1 MYICTVSFLKLL
13 KMKKHIAII
22 GSGFAGLA
30 AASVI
35 AKAGHSVTV
44 FEKNEQ
50 VGGRARVLKTN
61 GYVFDMG
68 PSWYWMPDVFE
79 RFFSLFNKNI
89 SDYYI
94 LKKLDPG
101 FTMYFKGHEQ
111 MNVPASLDKIFELFN
126 KEEPDGAEKLKRFL
140 KEAEVK
146 YNVAFKQFIYNPCN
160 SILEFVNFETLKYL
174 PRLDIF
180 NSFESHVAK
189 YFESQKIRQLMKF
202 PILFLGGSPKNIPA
216 LYSLMN
222 YAALKFG
229 TWYPEGGFSKITD
242 AMLNLAKELK
252 VEFKLNESVIGIN
265 IEEKKVKTLLTTKA
279 EYIFDAVIAS
289 SDYEHTEKLLS
300 VEFRNYDE
308 NYWDK
313 KVMSPSCLI
322 FYIGLTKK
330 LPGLD
335 HHNLFFDE
343 DFDEHV
349 EEIYSKPKWP
359 NKPLYYVC
367 CPSKTDIT
375 VAPEGHEN
383 IFILMPLASGLS
395 DTEALRQQYY
405 NLLLERL
412 ESRLKIDIRSS
423 IDYTKSYCI
432 NNFKEDYNSF
442 KGNAYGLAN
451 TLKQTAFLKP
461 TMRNKKIKNLF
472 YCGQLTVPGPGVP
485 PSLISGEIA
494 ANETLNFL
502 KTHHEI

>member
-1 MYICTVSFLKLL
+1 
-13 KMKKHIAII
+13 
-22 GSGFAGLA
+22 
-30 AASVI
+30 
-35 AKAGHSVTV
+35 
-44 FEKNEQ
+44 
-50 VGGRARVLKTN
+50 
-61 GYVFDMG
+61 
-68 PSWYWMPDVFE
+68 
-79 RFFSLFNKNI
+79 
-89 SDYYI
+89 
-94 LKKLDPG
+94 
-101 FTMYFKGHEQ
+101 
-111 MNVPASLDKIFELFN
+111 
-126 KEEPDGAEKLKRFL
+126 
-140 KEAEVK
+140 
-146 YNVAFKQFIYNPCN
+146 
-160 SILEFVNFETLKYL
+160 
-174 PRLDIF
+174 
-180 NSFESHVAK
+180 
-189 YFESQKIRQLMKF
+189 
-202 PILFLGGSPKNIPA
+202 
-216 LYSLMN
+216 
-222 YAALKFG
+222 
-229 TWYPEGGFSKITD
+229 
-242 AMLNLAKELK
+242 
-252 VEFKLNESVIGIN
+252 
-265 IEEKKVKTLLTTKA
+265 
-279 EYIFDAVIAS
+279 
-289 SDYEHTEKLLS
+289 
-300 VEFRNYDE
+300 
-308 NYWDK
+308 
-313 KVMSPSCLI
+313 MSPSCLI

-349 EEIYSKPKWP
+349 EEIYSNPKWP

-395 DTEALRQQYY
+395 DTEELRQQYY

-412 ESRLKIDIRSS
+412 ESRLQIDIRSS